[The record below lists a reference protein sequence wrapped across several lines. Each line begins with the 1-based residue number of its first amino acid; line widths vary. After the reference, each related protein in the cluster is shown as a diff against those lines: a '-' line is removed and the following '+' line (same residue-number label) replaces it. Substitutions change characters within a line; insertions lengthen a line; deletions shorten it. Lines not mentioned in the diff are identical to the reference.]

1 VFGLGLVAE
10 LNDRYSD
17 LVTPGSRLTNSG

>member
-1 VFGLGLVAE
+1 LGLVAE

-17 LVTPGSRLTNSG
+17 LVTPGSRITDSG